1 MKLPTLN
8 VDLKLNSKNFKRD
21 MAAVGKGA
29 AGVVGLGGQRAGLGN
44 AIGSAVGSGL
54 GIGGLGQAGTA
65 LQAVAIPFKL
75 VMGTATKIMDTF
87 NQATRSGVSVM
98 DDFREGKDTRE
109 SGLNIISA
117 SRLAFGEEK
126 MKSDELS
133 SGGNLWDTFVGAG
146 LNAQGQK
153 GGLMDELYSWAKEA
167 KESVKFGVAVAGGLA
182 GGKGIEDSMRE
193 GMIATSSSQGAAQS
207 WATKEELIMQN
218 KQFTQSHKYIREI
231 TS

>member
-29 AGVVGLGGQRAGLGN
+29 AGVVGLGGQKAGLGN

-87 NQATRSGVSVM
+87 NSATRNGSAVM
-98 DDFREGKDTRE
+98 RDFNDMVDTRE
-109 SGLNIISA
+109 SGLNVISA
-117 SRLAFGEEK
+117 SRLAAGEEK
-126 MKSDELS
+126 MKSDEAS
-133 SGGNLWDTFVGAG
+133 SGGDLWDTFVGAG
-146 LNAQGQK
+146 LNTEGQK
-153 GGLMDELYSWAKEA
+153 GGLMGELYAWAKEA
-167 KESVKFGVAVAGGLA
+167 KESVKFAVATAGGLA
-182 GGKGIEDSMRE
+182 GGKGMEASLRE
-193 GMIATSSSQGAAQS
+193 GMIATSSSSAGANS
-207 WATKEELIMQN
+207 YATKEELVMQN
-218 KQFTQSHKYIREI
+218 KQFTQANKYIREI